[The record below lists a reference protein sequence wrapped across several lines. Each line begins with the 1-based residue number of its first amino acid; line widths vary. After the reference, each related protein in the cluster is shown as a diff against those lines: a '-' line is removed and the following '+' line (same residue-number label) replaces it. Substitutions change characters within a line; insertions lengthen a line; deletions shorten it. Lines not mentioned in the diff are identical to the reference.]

1 MSENTATPR
10 VSVIMNC
17 LDGEKHLAS
26 AMDSVMNQSFQDFEI
41 VFWDN
46 CSTDSSPEIAK
57 SYKDKVRYFRGEKK
71 VPLGAGRNLAIAQA
85 RGEFIAFLDCDD
97 LWEPT
102 KLAKQIA
109 LFDKN
114 PRLGLV
120 TTDTEVFSG
129 DKVMRRVFEGA
140 RPARGM
146 VFSELIKRQWISMS
160 SAIVRRKALE
170 DLVPGTGWSG
180 GWFDEELN
188 VSEEADVFYRI
199 AHDWELDYVDAPLTW
214 WRVHGHNS
222 TLRRFAEFSRETRY
236 ILAKH
241 LQMYPDYAREH
252 ADLVALLQER
262 ADFEEAVALW
272 QQGEGRK
279 ARGLLAPYGMK
290 SRKIAA
296 FRLLSYLPRQ
306 TFDVAARIYF
316 GLPKLFSR

>member
-160 SAIVRRKALE
+160 SAIVRRKTLE

-199 AHDWELDYVDAPLTW
+199 AHDWELDYVDEPLTR
-214 WRVHGHNS
+214 WRVHGQNT
-222 TLRRFAEFSRETRY
+222 TLRRFGEFARETRI
-236 ILAKH
+236 ILEKH
-241 LQMYPDYAREH
+241 RKLYPNYDIEH
-252 ADLVALLQER
+252 ADLCELLQTR
-262 ADFEEAVALW
+262 ADFEEAVSLW
-272 QQGEGRK
+272 QKGDG
-279 ARGLLAPYGMK
+279 ARARSLLAPYGK
-290 SRKIAA
+290 KNRKIVA
-296 FRLLSYLPRQ
+296 FRLLSYLPGSL
-306 TFDVAARIYF
+306 FDVAASIYYR
-316 GLPKLFSR
+316 LPKLFS